1 MLKRIWEYIRRDN
14 DKIRDLFFHA
24 QSESLNRRRKII
36 MISLFGLGN
45 AAIIT
50 LYQTGIIKKLPDL
63 PLKSFDSPKLTSSEK
78 AFEFGMPDAPGA
90 SLLYSLIMVLATYGG
105 SRSIKRIFLFDQ
117 LLLGATIVNAAFAAQ
132 YFYNMIAKQKKLCVY
147 CIAVTLTNF
156 SMLPY
161 SWREFKLGR

>member
-1 MLKRIWEYIRRDN
+1 MLKRLWDYIRRDN
-14 DKIRDLFFHA
+14 EKVRDFFFKN
-24 QSESLNRRRKII
+24 QSASLKRRKKII
-36 MISLFGLGN
+36 MLSLFGLGN

-63 PLKSFDSPKLTSSEK
+63 PLKSFDSPKLTSSVK

-105 SRSIKRIFLFDQ
+105 ERRIKRIFLFDQ
-117 LLLGATIVNAAFAAQ
+117 LLLGATVVNAAMAAQ
-132 YFYNMIAKQKKLCVY
+132 YFYNMLAKQKKLCVY

-156 SMLPY
+156 SLLPY
-161 SWREFKLGR
+161 SWKEFKLGR